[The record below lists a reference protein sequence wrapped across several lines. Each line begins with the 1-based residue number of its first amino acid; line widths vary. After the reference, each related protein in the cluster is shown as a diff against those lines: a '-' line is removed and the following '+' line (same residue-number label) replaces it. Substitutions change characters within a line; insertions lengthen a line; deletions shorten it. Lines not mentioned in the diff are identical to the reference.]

1 MSEAFACLVH
11 FNSPLSDGFPS
22 SVQKSFRNLGRRPS
36 DFNAVIFQ
44 MIAKLVI
51 LLNGQIV
58 FCRDDVMLRQ
68 PFGVDIDP
76 PRAVVHRL
84 TPQLPV
90 LPCSRA
96 S

>member
-1 MSEAFACLVH
+1 
-11 FNSPLSDGFPS
+11 
-22 SVQKSFRNLGRRPS
+22 
-36 DFNAVIFQ
+36 

-58 FCRDDVMLRQ
+58 FRRDNVMLRQ

-84 TPQLPV
+84 TPNFLAFLAQEPV
-90 LPCSRA
+90 DENFRGIGVWRVF
-96 S
+96 